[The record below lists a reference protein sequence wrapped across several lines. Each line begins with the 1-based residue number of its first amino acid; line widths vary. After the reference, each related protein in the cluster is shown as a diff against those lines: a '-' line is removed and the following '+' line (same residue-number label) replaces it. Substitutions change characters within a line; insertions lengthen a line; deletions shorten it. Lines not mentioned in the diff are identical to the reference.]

1 VVAEAGDPVTSIHAA
16 TEAIA
21 QKVLLNLGT
30 YLASNA
36 HAHAQ
41 RVPYIFSRASFTR
54 TRLGLA
60 LSTLGK
66 LGRAPA
72 ERARVP
78 RIGAMAAETA
88 LSALARA
95 VRESGLIAEGSHGV
109 VLVSGGA
116 DSGATAAALVELLG
130 PGAVTALHLN
140 YGLRPDSDRDE
151 ATARELSSRLG
162 IELEVERPEI
172 GEGNVQ
178 AEAREAR
185 YAAADRL
192 RRARGADW
200 IATGHTRTDLAE
212 TVLYRLATSPGRRAL
227 LGLRPRRGAVVRP
240 LLALDRDQVRRL
252 ASEAGLPFRDDPTNA
267 EPLYARN
274 RIRNEVLPVLRE
286 VGPGAE
292 ATIAETQAELAEE
305 GEALDRAAADALA
318 ESGADVAHAIS
329 RDALESLHP
338 AIRRLVL
345 RRLAER
351 AAGAAVP
358 LGRART
364 EQIWRLV
371 NEPEGGVVELGG
383 GVEARIEGGHV
394 RFATGP
400 EAEPVAVAL
409 SVPGVCR
416 FGSWEVRAEL
426 SAGVPPADS
435 PDLAVLDPAAL
446 GGGLTVRSWREGDR
460 MRPLGLG
467 GSKSLQDLF
476 TDRKVPRSLRHA
488 LPVVTSDGGIV
499 WIAGVAVSE
508 DFAAKAGA
516 PESAV
521 LSATQVPTGP
531 T

>member
-1 VVAEAGDPVTSIHAA
+1 
-16 TEAIA
+16 
-21 QKVLLNLGT
+21 
-30 YLASNA
+30 
-36 HAHAQ
+36 
-41 RVPYIFSRASFTR
+41 
-54 TRLGLA
+54 
-60 LSTLGK
+60 
-66 LGRAPA
+66 
-72 ERARVP
+72 
-78 RIGAMAAETA
+78 MAAEKA

-95 VRESGLIAEGSHGV
+95 VRESSLIADGSRGI

-116 DSGATAAALVELLG
+116 DSAATAAALVEVLG
-130 PGAVTALHLN
+130 ADAVSGLHLN
-140 YGLRPDSDRDE
+140 YGLRDDSDRDE
-151 ATARELSSRLG
+151 ETVRELGARLG
-162 IELEVERPEI
+162 IDIEVERPEL

-185 YAAADRL
+185 YRAADRL

-240 LLALDRDQVRRL
+240 LLRLDREQVRRL
-252 ASEAGLPFRDDPTNA
+252 VSEVGLPFRDDPTNA

-286 VGPGAE
+286 IGPGAE

-305 GEALDRAAADALA
+305 GEALERAADDVLAHSGADAAGAIGRDALA
-318 ESGADVAHAIS
+318 A
-329 RDALESLHP
+329 LHP

-351 AAGAAVP
+351 AAGAAVA
-358 LGRART
+358 LGRSRAD
-364 EQIWRLV
+364 QIWRLLS
-371 NEPEGGVVELGG
+371 EPEGGVVELGG

-394 RFATGP
+394 RFTIGP
-400 EAEPVAVAL
+400 AGEPTSVTL
-409 SVPGVCR
+409 SLPGVCR

-426 SAGVPPADS
+426 SSGMPAAEG
-435 PDLAVLDPAAL
+435 PDLAVLDPAVL
-446 GGGLTVRSWREGDR
+446 GEPLVVRSWREGDR

-476 TDRKVPRSLRHA
+476 TDRKVPRSLRRS
-488 LPVVTSDGGIV
+488 LPVVISDGRIV

-508 DFAAKAGA
+508 EFVAGPGA
-516 PESAV
+516 SEAAV
-521 LSATQVPTGP
+521 LSAAQVPT
-531 T
+531 